1 MAKVL
6 YLDGNMR
13 MLSRCSLACRK
24 SNREFATRLTLLLCF
39 VVAALVLHASSPL
52 SAQSPKASAPYQAK
66 MVAPEDAKADIALLR
81 RGLETIHP
89 GLYRYT
95 SKAEIDAAFAKL
107 ESAASTPISEL
118 ALHRKISLMLATIHC
133 DHTKAEMSD
142 ALETYRNANPT
153 HLAFRFK
160 LIEGRMI
167 VYSND
172 GQPGAPSAGSEVT
185 AINGMAV
192 PGLLT
197 RLGKAVAYDGDTDQS
212 ITTKLEHDS
221 DLMGDDFN
229 EYYPSFFGFPESWRI
244 EWKPIGARDARSA
257 NLTPIRFNRW
267 VQLNAPDGEYQNEF
281 YKSVTW
287 HMAGKAAR
295 LKIDTFVNYR
305 NPVQPTAFLG
315 GFFKAMK
322 DAGTEH
328 LILDLRNN
336 GGGSDDVPIALGR
349 YLSNAPF
356 VFSKPVRLKA
366 IRYGDLLDQIE
377 SWGDRDSLFN
387 PPVNNFT
394 QTADGWFEKKPDPN
408 ASELDDDVSTIEHLP
423 AKADRFS
430 GKLTVLTGSRNG
442 SGATLAIAQL
452 KERGGASL
460 VGEDTSGS
468 GQGPTAGQIFLLT
481 LPKSGL
487 KVRIPVAWNRTN
499 ISHFVP
505 RMGVPADVFVL
516 PTLADYQAGRDRVL
530 EVARQAPAPISDPA
544 AALAGA
550 LAGHWTGTLDYR
562 DYGDDHREVLPTI
575 LDAKGLTLSWTY
587 DDGPGK
593 TVRLTELWEVDPV
606 AQSVTMKEGKNV
618 SVGKIVELHEADD
631 KSNLTLVLDG
641 TASENDKKVVTR
653 TILTRS
659 AGTLRMTSMSQQAG
673 EPFLMRHSYE
683 LKQEDEGFTIR

>member
-1 MAKVL
+1 
-6 YLDGNMR
+6 
-13 MLSRCSLACRK
+13 MLTNGSPACRK
-24 SNREFATRLTLLLCF
+24 SNRASATRSIRLRRF
-39 VVAALVLHASSPL
+39 VVAALVLMSLLPL
-52 SAQSPKASAPYQAK
+52 SAQSPKASLPYQAR
-66 MVAPEDAKADIALLR
+66 MVAPEDAKADIVLLR
-81 RGLETIHP
+81 RGLETVHP

-95 SKAEIDAAFAKL
+95 SQAGIDAAFANL
-107 ESAASTPISEL
+107 ELAASAPISEL
-118 ALHRKISLMLATIHC
+118 ALHREISLMLATIHC

-142 ALETYRNANPT
+142 GLVSYRTDHPT
-153 HLAFRFK
+153 HLPFRFK

-167 VYSND
+167 VYAND
-172 GQPGAPSAGSEVT
+172 GQPGAPSAGGEVT

-197 RLGKAVAYDGDTDQS
+197 RLGKAVAYDGDTDQA
-212 ITTKLEHDS
+212 ITAKLEHDS

-244 EWKPIGARDARSA
+244 EWKPIGSSEKQTAA
-257 NLTPIRFNRW
+257 LMPIRFKKW
-267 VQLNAPDGEYQNEF
+267 VELDAPHGEYQNEF

-287 HMAGKAAR
+287 RMAGKVAR

-349 YLSNAPF
+349 YLFNAPF
-356 VFSKPVRLKA
+356 VFSKPARLKA
-366 IRYGDLLDQIE
+366 IRYGDLPDHIE

-387 PPVNNFT
+387 PPANNFT

-408 ASELDDDVSTIEHLP
+408 ASELDDDASTIEHLP

-430 GKLTVLTGSRNG
+430 GKLTVLTGPRNG
-442 SGATLAIAQL
+442 SGATIAIAQL
-452 KERGGASL
+452 KERGGATL

-468 GQGPTAGQIFLLT
+468 GEGPTAGQIFLLT

-499 ISHFVP
+499 VTHFVP
-505 RMGVPADVFVL
+505 RLGVPADVFVL
-516 PTLADYQAGRDRVL
+516 PTLADYQAGRDRAL
-530 EVARQAPAPISDPA
+530 EVARQTPAPISDPA

-575 LDAKGLTLSWTY
+575 LDAKGLTLTWTY

-593 TVRLTELWEVDPV
+593 TVRSTEHWEVDP
-606 AQSVTMKEGKNV
+606 AARTVTMKEGKNV
-618 SVGKIVELHEADD
+618 SVGKIVELREADD

-641 TASENDKKVVTR
+641 TASENDKKVITR

-659 AGTLRMTSMSQQAG
+659 AGTLRMTSMSRQAG

-683 LKQEDEGFTIR
+683 LKQYDEGFTIR